1 MVTSKEL
8 CTRLMHAD
16 SASEVVEAL
25 EENGYW
31 SDPRVWRFFD
41 DNENNFPTIGNQQSD
56 PIAALIE
63 KLVNSV
69 DARLMGACAE
79 AGIEPDSDLAP
90 RTIRGAVA
98 QFFEGMVPPISP
110 DAGHASEWTDQ
121 KSTSEGLQ
129 LTLAAT
135 GYMPDEGD
143 PSLSV
148 ADSGEG
154 QEPDKFPDSFLSV
167 GRKNKLRV
175 PFVQGKHNMGGT
187 GALLFC
193 CPENPDGSGLQLIV
207 SRRNP
212 ASRRSSSPRASEW
225 GFTVVRR
232 EAPAPGSRSS
242 VFSYLAPVDVQ
253 GGRDG
258 GVLSFEADRWP
269 IFPLVQNETREAYGR
284 GSEHGTLVKL
294 YEYRLP
300 GAKSNILLRAGLLRR
315 IDVGLP
321 ESALPIRLFECRRGY
336 GGRDAASYSANAKGL
351 AARLDRD
358 KAEKLEHGFPIHGL
372 IRVQGQAVR
381 LRVYALTGN
390 AKDYRERKYGVLFTL
405 NGQTHASKSVD
416 FFRRKSVGLSQIAES
431 LIVVVDCSEIEPRRL
446 EDLFMA
452 SRDRLRDSDL
462 ARVLERAV
470 EAFLKG
476 SGELRALRA
485 RRREQEITERLDDSK
500 PLADALS
507 DLVNSNPDLCRLLA
521 VGPKIPSPFPTG
533 GSPRGKDG
541 PGGGFEAKRFPTYFR
556 FKNKKDG
563 EVLNREVGLG
573 SKVRIAFETNAEDDY
588 FTRDLDRGRA
598 VIELRHD
605 GGSWQE
611 NESSNLNGPRSG
623 LVNLELEVPPGLT
636 PGDVFEMRV
645 QVTDTSRIAPFE
657 NLAELR
663 VARKQSSQKGSGS
676 RGVHANKAGPKKGSG
691 PTTLK
696 IPEIHK
702 VHRAEWTKGARDFDE
717 LTAVQAIGNAVS
729 DTGQYQYDF
738 YVNVDNVFL
747 RSAQKESRMDPR
759 VLEAQFVYSLVLF
772 SMGIL
777 SGDKLLPVDQ
787 RTDDGG
793 QERLVASVTRMLAR
807 LVLPTLEV
815 IGGIEEV
822 E

>member
-1 MVTSKEL
+1 MLTPKEL
-8 CTRLMHAD
+8 CARLMHAD

-25 EENGYW
+25 EESGYW
-31 SDPRVWRFFD
+31 SDPRVWRYFD

-90 RTIRGAVA
+90 RTIREAVA

-121 KSTSEGLQ
+121 KTTSEGLQ

-143 PSLSV
+143 PSLSI

-154 QEPDKFPDSFLSV
+154 QEPDKFPDTFLSV

-212 ASRRSSSPRASEW
+212 ASRRSSSPRASDW
-225 GFTVVRR
+225 GFTVIRR

-258 GVLSFEADRWP
+258 GVLSFEASQWP
-269 IFPLVQNETREAYGR
+269 IFPMVQNEIREACGR

-294 YEYRLP
+294 YEYRFP
-300 GAKSNILLRAGLLRR
+300 GTKSNILLRAGLLRR
-315 IDVGLP
+315 VEVGLP
-321 ESALPIRLFECRRGY
+321 EIALPIRVFECRGGY
-336 GGRDAASYSANAKGL
+336 NQGNPYGRNAMGL
-351 AARLDRD
+351 ATRLDRN
-358 KAEKLEHGFPIHGL
+358 KAEKLERGFPIHGL
-372 IRVQGQAVR
+372 IRVKGQTVR
-381 LRVYALTGN
+381 LRVYALTSN
-390 AKDYRERKYGVLFTL
+390 AKDYRERKYGVLFTV
-405 NGQTHASKSVD
+405 NGQTHASKHVD
-416 FFRRKSVGLSQIAES
+416 LFRRKSVGLSQIAES
-431 LIVVVDCSEIEPRRL
+431 LIVVVDCSEIEPRCL
-446 EDLFMA
+446 EDLFMT

-462 ARVLERAV
+462 SRALEREV
-470 EAFLKG
+470 EAFLQG
-476 SGELRALRA
+476 SDELKSLRN
-485 RRREQEITERLDDSK
+485 RRREQEIAEKLDDSK

-507 DLVNSNPDLCRLLA
+507 DLVKSNPDLHRLLSF
-521 VGPKIPSPFPTG
+521 GPRIPSPFPPG
-533 GSPRGKDG
+533 GLARGKDG

-611 NESSNLNGPRSG
+611 NENSNLNGPRSG
-623 LVNLELEVPPGLT
+623 LVNLELGVPPGLT

-663 VARKQSSQKGSGS
+663 VARKQASQKGSGS
-676 RGVHANKAGPKKGSG
+676 RGVHANKAGPKKGSA
-691 PTTLK
+691 PITLK

-702 VHRAEWTKGARDFDE
+702 VHRAEWKAGDRDFDE
-717 LTAVQAIGNAVS
+717 LTAVEAIGNGMS
-729 DTGQYQYDF
+729 DTGQFQYDF

-747 RSAQKESRMDPR
+747 RSAQKKSRMDPR

-777 SGDKLLPVDQ
+777 SGDKLLPIDH
-787 RTDDGG
+787 RPDDGG
-793 QERLVASVTRMLAR
+793 QERLVASVSRMLAP

-815 IGGIEEV
+815 IGGMEEV

>member
-1 MVTSKEL
+1 MLTSKEL

-90 RTIRGAVA
+90 RTIREAVA

-294 YEYRLP
+294 YEYRFP
-300 GAKSNILLRAGLLRR
+300 GTKSNILRRAGLLRR

-321 ESALPIRLFECRRGY
+321 EIALPIRLFE
-336 GGRDAASYSANAKGL
+336 
-351 AARLDRD
+351 
-358 KAEKLEHGFPIHGL
+358 
-372 IRVQGQAVR
+372 
-381 LRVYALTGN
+381 
-390 AKDYRERKYGVLFTL
+390 
-405 NGQTHASKSVD
+405 
-416 FFRRKSVGLSQIAES
+416 
-431 LIVVVDCSEIEPRRL
+431 
-446 EDLFMA
+446 
-452 SRDRLRDSDL
+452 
-462 ARVLERAV
+462 
-470 EAFLKG
+470 
-476 SGELRALRA
+476 
-485 RRREQEITERLDDSK
+485 
-500 PLADALS
+500 
-507 DLVNSNPDLCRLLA
+507 
-521 VGPKIPSPFPTG
+521 
-533 GSPRGKDG
+533 
-541 PGGGFEAKRFPTYFR
+541 
-556 FKNKKDG
+556 
-563 EVLNREVGLG
+563 
-573 SKVRIAFETNAEDDY
+573 
-588 FTRDLDRGRA
+588 
-598 VIELRHD
+598 
-605 GGSWQE
+605 
-611 NESSNLNGPRSG
+611 
-623 LVNLELEVPPGLT
+623 
-636 PGDVFEMRV
+636 
-645 QVTDTSRIAPFE
+645 
-657 NLAELR
+657 
-663 VARKQSSQKGSGS
+663 
-676 RGVHANKAGPKKGSG
+676 
-691 PTTLK
+691 
-696 IPEIHK
+696 
-702 VHRAEWTKGARDFDE
+702 
-717 LTAVQAIGNAVS
+717 
-729 DTGQYQYDF
+729 
-738 YVNVDNVFL
+738 
-747 RSAQKESRMDPR
+747 
-759 VLEAQFVYSLVLF
+759 
-772 SMGIL
+772 
-777 SGDKLLPVDQ
+777 
-787 RTDDGG
+787 
-793 QERLVASVTRMLAR
+793 
-807 LVLPTLEV
+807 
-815 IGGIEEV
+815 
-822 E
+822 